1 MIVVKVLN
9 EVQQFLPLHS
19 WSLATHIQSQ
29 LQYPPVPTFLLM
41 KM

>member
-1 MIVVKVLN
+1 MKFN
-9 EVQQFLPLHS
+9 SSTAPFLPLYP
-19 WSLATHIQSQ
+19 WGLATHIQGQ